1 MEVSL
6 AVTFISFYL
15 SLAVAEPIDVQAV
28 ESWSS
33 RLGVEL
39 WNFGK
44 VVTRKQE
51 MQDSFKDAKVTSR
64 EGQELVFE
72 IAKEIKNM
80 MELKISAVRRIM
92 DTAENSAMALQMQE
106 SRATLLQDYQY
117 YNAKTL
123 DRNDSNQLEL
133 KENSHFFNIKVNT
146 SYSAVHVPTNVY
158 DRSPEVLQGIK
169 WSANL
174 DEIFISNYKQDP
186 SLSWQYFGSSTG
198 FMRQF
203 PAMKWEQEPS
213 GPVDLFD
220 CRTRSWYIEAAT
232 SPKDILVLVDNSGS
246 MMGQRREIARH
257 VVNNILDTLGSN
269 DFVNVLTFIK
279 NATGVVPCFRE
290 RLVQANLANI
300 RELKI
305 GMENLAAAA
314 NIANFSVAL
323 TTAFQIL
330 ETYRNERR
338 GAACNQ
344 AIMLVT
350 DGVPYSFEE
359 IFRKWNWGKD
369 PETPVRV
376 FTYLIGREVAD
387 VREVKWMACANKG
400 YYVHLSTMAEVRE
413 EVLHYISVMARP
425 LVLNKT
431 HHPIIWTPVYAD
443 ITDPKMTDWLWEMK
457 EKEKQKQISLQ
468 FRKKTQNTSEE
479 QKRAEKAENAE
490 REYLMYTKYNQNSNL
505 YPYKMMTSV
514 SMPVY
519 DRRENANLTERVLIN
534 EAFWVLKTRETKVAN
549 LLGVVGTDVPNSE
562 IQRLMIQHMLG
573 VNAYAFI
580 VTNNGYILIHPDL
593 RPVFDGILKPSYN
606 NIDFTDVELVHSNE
620 TIPDE
625 REDIPSKCREDGQAI
640 LELREALINQGN
652 GSTSL
657 FVKYHYDSMRR
668 VSIGKRHY
676 YYTFINGTPFE
687 LVVALPDPYGLNRVE
702 AILEIKRVH
711 VKGKR
716 VTEYFG
722 GHNWKI
728 HPEWFYCKYH
738 YGDVYNFK
746 TPEEEIIHFLN
757 RTEKPGWK
765 WPLQRSSPPPEH
777 RHCHSSC
784 NSSKDDTM
792 DKSTYYCDRTLLLS
806 LVYDAKATEWF
817 SGNISLASV
826 EEKGQDM
833 KQRFGLVLVFMA
845 TRSGLTRWQDISL
858 NLENETE
865 NGNQHFSNIHNRAT
879 DETWY
884 KRAVEQYYVE
894 PDSFVYSVPFDAGDK
909 NDTLVT
915 ATHAVFHSEGSRE
928 APAAVVGFQFHHS
941 ALFALFKNITSSCEE
956 KSCEKTCDS
965 DAYICYVLDN
975 NGFIIVSES
984 RADTGKFFGEVKG
997 YIMDKLVKEE
1007 IYKKIAIYDYQA
1019 VCFSSDKGEPSHS
1032 CKMNSPINYFGWV
1045 VNWLLGKL
1053 IWILIQTNLNWIS
1066 VGAFSY
1072 TTGDAT
1078 YPGYDDANADIPP
1091 AKNDRPLSKIIIN
1104 RTRPQ
1109 PCDMKVNLY
1118 LLDVKRMKK
1127 VIEKE
1132 NNENGCERPY
1142 VVKDIPN
1149 SNLIMVVVDH
1159 FCESKYENKIIR
1171 ILPTEVKY
1179 DEGHCCKIGRNLSRR
1194 NVAECANR
1202 SEKENDIKLCGHSV
1216 NLSPSY
1222 LLQVFALSYFLQ
1234 WIM

>member
-1 MEVSL
+1 MEVTV
-6 AVTFISFYL
+6 AVTFILFYL

-92 DTAENSAMALQMQE
+92 DTAENSAMASQMQE
-106 SRATLLQDYQY
+106 PRSDYQY

-158 DRSPEVLQGIK
+158 DRSPDVLRGIK

-359 IFRKWNWGKD
+359 IFRQWNWERD

-431 HHPIIWTPVYAD
+431 HHPVIWTPVYAD

-519 DRRENANLTERVLIN
+519 DRRDNA
-534 EAFWVLKTRETKVAN
+534 TKVAN

-606 NIDFTDVELVHSNE
+606 NIDFMDVELIHSNE
-620 TIPDE
+620 TVPDE
-625 REDIPSKCREDGQAI
+625 REDIPAKCREDNQAI
-640 LELREALINQGN
+640 LELREKLINQGN

-777 RHCHSSC
+777 RHCHLC

-792 DKSTYYCDRTLLLS
+792 DKYTYYCDRTLLLS

-858 NLENETE
+858 NPENETE
-865 NGNQHFSNIHNRAT
+865 NGNQHFSNIHNKAT

-1007 IYKKIAIYDYQA
+1007 VYKKIAIYDYQA
-1019 VCFSSDKGEPSHS
+1019 VCFSSDK
-1032 CKMNSPINYFGWV
+1032 
-1045 VNWLLGKL
+1045 
-1053 IWILIQTNLNWIS
+1053 
-1066 VGAFSY
+1066 
-1072 TTGDAT
+1072 AT

-1171 ILPTEVKY
+1171 ILPSEVKY

-1222 LLQVFALSYFLQ
+1222 LLQIFALSYFLR